1 MSLTKATYSMIDGAP
16 VNVLDFG
23 AIGNGIANDAAA
35 IQAALDTG
43 RAVYIPQGAYLIG
56 TPLELKTSFQLVF
69 GDGPLSILKT
79 ATDIETMFS
88 DVLIEGAIIRD
99 IGFENTIT
107 DGAGGPTK
115 FQLHFGPDSSR
126 CNVQNCAFDT
136 ALSGLVVRDA
146 HHAGVWFE
154 GANLNNILDC
164 TFNQAQILMGSTDST
179 IRGGFVYSFAFEYA
193 IKIVSQGEIVIDA
206 VRGILGGPSK
216 GCIWIPNPSFMNK
229 ITGCYFGGTYSFMN
243 TGKGITADKPQMLQV
258 IGNTF
263 HSIDDTCVEIT
274 TAVAGN
280 IISDNTFWATDPK
293 QNDPTNLIPGAP
305 DIHIESVDFQSNG
318 TVIANNVF
326 NRFLGPVEDGM
337 PGIGKSYAIVFD
349 GAFNGVGN
357 LIADNSIT
365 GVRYFDD
372 PIVNTSV
379 DDIVTNNANV
389 PFKLPFTLTDVSGAG
404 LTFTGIDC
412 YAIRTADYMTV
423 FVKFTY
429 PTTSSTA
436 GATIFGLP
444 IAPPNPGGS
453 FMLETN
459 TASVTKARLIQNE
472 QYFILTSDVNVQQ
485 TNATCSGRTF
495 QFTATYAI

>member
-1 MSLTKATYSMIDGAP
+1 MSLTKATYSLINGAP
-16 VNVLDFG
+16 VNVLDYG
-23 AIGNGIANDAAA
+23 AVGNGIANDAAA
-35 IQAALDTG
+35 IQAALNTG
-43 RAVYIPQGAYLIG
+43 KAVYIPQGTYLLG
-56 TPLELKTSFQLVF
+56 TALELKTSFQLVF

-88 DVLIEGAIIRD
+88 TVLVEGVIIRD

-115 FQLHFGPDSSR
+115 FQLHFGVSASR

-136 ALSGLVVRDA
+136 ALTGTVVRTT

-154 GANLNNILDC
+154 GSNLNNILDC

-193 IKIVSQGEIVIDA
+193 IKIVSTGEVVIDA

-216 GCIWIPNPSFMNK
+216 GCVWIPAASFMNK
-229 ITGCYFGGTYSFMN
+229 ITNCYFGGTYSTIN
-243 TGKGITADKPQMLQV
+243 IGKGITADKPQMLQV

-263 HSIDDTCVEIT
+263 HELDDTCIYIT

-280 IISDNTFWATDPK
+280 VIANNTFWATDPK
-293 QNDPTNLIPGAP
+293 QNDPTNLIPGDP
-305 DIHIESVDFQSNG
+305 DIRIESVDFPSTG
-318 TVIANNVF
+318 TVIADNVF
-326 NRFLGPVEDGM
+326 NRFLGPIEDGM

-349 GAFNGVGN
+349 GAFAGSGN
-357 LIADNSIT
+357 NIVNNSIT
-365 GVRYFDD
+365 GVRYFDE

-379 DDIVTNNANV
+379 NDIVTNNANAS
-389 PFKLPFTLTDVSGAG
+389 FKLPFTLTDVSGAG

-412 YAIRTADYMTV
+412 YSIRTADYMTV
-423 FVKFTY
+423 FVRFTF
-429 PTTSSTA
+429 PVTASTA
-436 GATIFGLP
+436 GTTISGLP
-444 IAPPNPGGS
+444 IAPPNVGAS
-453 FMLETN
+453 FVLETA
-459 TASVTKARLIQNE
+459 TASVTKARLIQNQ

-485 TNATCSGRTF
+485 TNAACSGGTF

>member
-1 MSLTKATYSMIDGAP
+1 MTLTKATYSMINGAP
-16 VNVLDFG
+16 VNVLDYG

-43 RAVYIPQGAYLIG
+43 NTVYIPQGNYLIG
-56 TPLELKTSFQLVF
+56 TPLQLKTSHQMVF
-69 GDGPLSILKT
+69 GDGTLSSLVT
-79 ATDIETMFS
+79 ATDIETMYSNTPIF
-88 DVLIEGAIIRD
+88 GAVIRD
-99 IGFENTIT
+99 INFNNTVSE
-107 DGAGGPTK
+107 GSGGPTK
-115 FQLHFGPDSSR
+115 FQLHFGVDASG
-126 CNVQNCAFDT
+126 CIVQNCSFDT
-136 ALSGLVVRDA
+136 ALTGAVVRTT
-146 HHAGVWFE
+146 HHAGIWFE

-164 TFNQAQILMGSTDST
+164 TLNQAHILMGSTDST
-179 IRGGFVYSFAFEYA
+179 IRGGFIYSFTFEYA
-193 IKIVSQGEIVIDA
+193 IKIVSQGDVVVDA

-216 GCIWIPNPSFMNK
+216 GCIWIPNPSYMNK
-229 ITGCYFGGTYSFMN
+229 ITGNYFGGTYSFMN
-243 TGKGITADKPQMLQV
+243 TGKGVTADRPQMLQV

-263 HSIDDTCVEIT
+263 HILDDTCVEIT

-280 IISDNTFWATDPK
+280 IISDNTFWGTDPK

-305 DIHIESVDFQSNG
+305 DIHIESVDFPSTG

-379 DDIVTNNANV
+379 NDIVTNNANA
-389 PFKLPFTLTDVSGAG
+389 PFKIPFTVSDVSGAG
-404 LTFTGIDC
+404 LTFTDMDC

-423 FVKFTY
+423 FVRFTF

-436 GATIFGLP
+436 GTTIFGLP
-444 IAPPNPGGS
+444 IAPPNIGGTS
-453 FMLETN
+453 ILETN
-459 TASVTKARLIQNE
+459 TASVTKARLIQNQ
-472 QYFILTSDVNVQQ
+472 QYFILTNDTNTQQ

-495 QFTATYAI
+495 QFTATYAL

>member
-1 MSLTKATYSMIDGAP
+1 
-16 VNVLDFG
+16 
-23 AIGNGIANDAAA
+23 
-35 IQAALDTG
+35 
-43 RAVYIPQGAYLIG
+43 
-56 TPLELKTSFQLVF
+56 
-69 GDGPLSILKT
+69 
-79 ATDIETMFS
+79 
-88 DVLIEGAIIRD
+88 
-99 IGFENTIT
+99 
-107 DGAGGPTK
+107 
-115 FQLHFGPDSSR
+115 
-126 CNVQNCAFDT
+126 
-136 ALSGLVVRDA
+136 
-146 HHAGVWFE
+146 
-154 GANLNNILDC
+154 
-164 TFNQAQILMGSTDST
+164 
-179 IRGGFVYSFAFEYA
+179 
-193 IKIVSQGEIVIDA
+193 
-206 VRGILGGPSK
+206 
-216 GCIWIPNPSFMNK
+216 
-229 ITGCYFGGTYSFMN
+229 
-243 TGKGITADKPQMLQV
+243 
-258 IGNTF
+258 
-263 HSIDDTCVEIT
+263 
-274 TAVAGN
+274 
-280 IISDNTFWATDPK
+280 
-293 QNDPTNLIPGAP
+293 
-305 DIHIESVDFQSNG
+305 
-318 TVIANNVF
+318 
-326 NRFLGPVEDGM
+326 
-337 PGIGKSYAIVFD
+337 VFD